1 MKLDRRWSAKNTQL
15 YQRGRIYFV
24 MRSSM
29 LRGSRMNVGRVTLL
43 KSAPGLSWE
52 MMCPSTAEPY

>member
-1 MKLDRRWSAKNTQL
+1 MKLWKVWSAQDSHL
-15 YQRGRIYFV
+15 GRRGLIYLV
-24 MRSSM
+24 IRSNM

-52 MMCPSTAEPY
+52 MMCPSTAAPH